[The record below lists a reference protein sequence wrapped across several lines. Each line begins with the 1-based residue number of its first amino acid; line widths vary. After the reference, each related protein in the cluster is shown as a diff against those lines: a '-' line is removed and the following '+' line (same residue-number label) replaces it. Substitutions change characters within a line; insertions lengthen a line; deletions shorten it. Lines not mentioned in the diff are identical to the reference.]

1 MWIIKYILIPIVKVA
16 MIMASI
22 IFGVFTPIVFVFN
35 TLRLKQEIK
44 RIKDETNW

>member
-1 MWIIKYILIPIVKVA
+1 MWIIKYILIPIVKTA
-16 MIMASI
+16 ILFASML
-22 IFGVFTPIVFVFN
+22 FGLLIPIVFIFN